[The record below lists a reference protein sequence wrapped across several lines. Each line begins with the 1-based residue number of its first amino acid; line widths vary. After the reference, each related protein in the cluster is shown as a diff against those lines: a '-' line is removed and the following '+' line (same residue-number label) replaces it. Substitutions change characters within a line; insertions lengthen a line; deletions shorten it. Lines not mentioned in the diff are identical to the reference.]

1 MTDNTFQ
8 QHRAGESRLPFWAT
22 GSGETIVAIID
33 AGRVPTRAHALLAD
47 TRHVIIFT
55 VPADITP
62 QEAARQVGAAVADLG
77 TVRFDLL
84 GEGAGAV
91 VALWLTLEPQAEIG
105 SVVLAAPAGVP
116 DEAFR
121 QMNRPVLMLA
131 GTEDKSDAGDRYR
144 ALLPDCNFMFV
155 YDAECA
161 IGAARPEAFA
171 FIALE
176 FFERRDLFL
185 VSRESGI
192 TLPSSGMVRV
202 TALGWVQLA
211 SPV

>member
-1 MTDNTFQ
+1 MADNTFQ
-8 QHRAGESRLPFWAT
+8 HHRADVSRLPFWAT

-33 AGRVPTRAHALLAD
+33 AKRVPTRAHALLAN
-47 TRHVIIFT
+47 TRHVIVFT
-55 VPADITP
+55 VSADATP
-62 QEAARQVGAAVADLG
+62 RGAARQVGAAVADLG
-77 TVRFDLL
+77 IVRFDLL
-84 GEGAGAV
+84 GEGAGAA
-91 VALWLTLEPQAEIG
+91 VALWLTLESQAEIG

-121 QMNRPVLMLA
+121 QVTRPVLMLA

-144 ALLPDCNFMFV
+144 ALVPHCNFMFV

-161 IGAARPEAFA
+161 IGAARPEALA

-176 FFERRDLFL
+176 FFGRNLFL

-192 TLPSSGMVRV
+192 TLP
-202 TALGWVQLA
+202 
-211 SPV
+211 